1 MNTATIADAPN
12 RPADLFVTRTALERR
27 KRTPSLQAELTAF
40 CELSKVLADDP
51 RVALRHL
58 LDIAR
63 DLCDAGTAGLSLLQR
78 DPAGQTMVR
87 WEAISGALA
96 HCEGTDTPRDCSPC
110 GLCLD
115 TSTTILVSRPE
126 RAFNC
131 LHDTH
136 PSIVEDLIVPLYDSA
151 RTPLGTLW
159 IAHHDCMSRFSSDD
173 VRIVEQLAVQL
184 VLTLRLMEH
193 ARERQQ
199 ALALLQSHQV
209 AQENLLAYD
218 LYRERSVHEQIESE
232 SRQALV
238 FKDAMIHEVN
248 HRTKNTLQ
256 VAASLLSLH
265 ARNTPSAQVRE
276 ALLVSHERLQ
286 LLAKAHE
293 LLYSSHDSTQTVLMP
308 QLLQTLG
315 DALGQSFASMSA
327 HVRLDLT
334 SDPISLPVKE
344 AIPIALLANE
354 AVTNAY
360 KHAFPNDSPGTI
372 TVQLRRIPENVL
384 VLRIADN
391 GIGLHPSGGAGGM
404 GLKLIRTFAAQL
416 GGALDIVGQADGVG
430 TALTLTIQ
438 RAAEAD
444 AGLPGNNVDSVDKYL
459 PRFAP

>member
-1 MNTATIADAPN
+1 VNTATIADVPN

-27 KRTPSLQAELTAF
+27 KRAPSLQAELTAF
-40 CELSKVLADDP
+40 CGVSKVLADDP
-51 RVALRHL
+51 RAALRHL
-58 LDIAR
+58 LEIAR
-63 DLCDAGTAGLSLLQR
+63 YLCDAGTAGLSLLRR
-78 DPAGQTMVR
+78 DSAGQAMVR

-96 HCEGTDTPRDCSPC
+96 PYEGTDAPRDCSPC

-131 LHDTH
+131 LHDTR
-136 PSIVEDLIVPLYDSA
+136 PSIVEDLIVPLYDST
-151 RTPLGTLW
+151 RNPLGTLW
-159 IAHHDCMSRFSSDD
+159 IAHHDCTSRFSSDD

-199 ALALLQSHQV
+199 ALALLPSHQV

-218 LYRERSVHEQIESE
+218 LYRERSVHEQVESE

-238 FKDAMIHEVN
+238 FAMIHEVN

-293 LLYSSHDSTQTVLMP
+293 LLYFNHDSTQTVLMP

-315 DALGQSFASMSA
+315 DALRQSFASVSA

-334 SDPISLPVKE
+334 CDPISLPVKK
-344 AIPIALLANE
+344 AIPLALLANE
-354 AVTNAY
+354 AMTNAY
-360 KHAFPNDSPGTI
+360 KHAFPNDTPGTI
-372 TVQLRRIPENVL
+372 TAQLRCMPENVL

-391 GIGLHPSGGAGGM
+391 GIGLHLSGGEGGM
-404 GLKLIRTFAAQL
+404 GLMLIRTFAAQL
-416 GGALDIVGQADGVG
+416 GGALDIAGQADGLG

-444 AGLPGNNVDSVDKYL
+444 AGLP
-459 PRFAP
+459 R